1 MTGLFLSLLDFKKG
15 LASAVFHTD
24 MHGMDLEE
32 YPLLHFPDLVLALL
46 RAGRDGGG
54 SLAGAARH
62 LMRLRAR
69 AREAERVD
77 ALELTRRLE
86 RARLHLVAARL
97 IEMEEDESVRTTERG
112 HGVLDTH
119 PEGVDDGVL
128 MAFPEFRAWME
139 AARTR
144 PPPENPLA
152 PEFQDG
158 WAAGLQGGR
167 LDDNPYPPE
176 TAQHAAW
183 EDGRLEARFR

>member
-1 MTGLFLSLLDFKKG
+1 MPS
-15 LASAVFHTD
+15 
-24 MHGMDLEE
+24 MDLEE

-46 RAGRDGGG
+46 RTGRDGGG

-62 LMRLRAR
+62 LIRLRAR
-69 AREAERVD
+69 AHEAARVD

-86 RARLHLVAARL
+86 RARLHLLAAKL
-97 IEMEEDESVRTTERG
+97 IDMEDEETFRTTERG
-112 HGVLDTH
+112 HGVLGTH
-119 PEGVDDGVL
+119 PEGVDDSVL
-128 MAFPEFRAWME
+128 MAFPEFRTWME
-139 AARTR
+139 TARIR

-167 LDDNPYPPE
+167 LDENPYPPE

-183 EDGRLEARFR
+183 EDGRLEAGLR